1 MNKSYKTVWNES
13 TGTYVAAPEVA
24 KSRGKKSRST
34 KALAA
39 AIVAAGTGAVTS
51 MSAHAGAL
59 DGGTV
64 VGASQSVAIGNGSYA
79 SSGTDGSGG
88 YLGSN
93 TASVA
98 IGYLATASNQ
108 RSTAVGTLAQATGIN
123 DTVFGFG
130 ASAGGNDN
138 TLIGAHA
145 KSTVT
150 WGTAVGS
157 DSQVAYFGAALGVS
171 SVASG
176 DFSAAVGAAANA
188 TGASSSALG
197 YGSSAVTSNSVA
209 LGAGS
214 VAKSGTLFLGGFQPV
229 GGTAISAATAAGEV
243 SVGAAG
249 AERRITNVA
258 AGRTATDA
266 VNVSQL
272 MSEDAKVN
280 NISNNLSSLSNTV
293 NNINTGTA
301 LTMIPDVDQGKTI
314 AVGVGA
320 GSYHGYQATALGASA
335 RITQNIK
342 VKLGAGISGQGTTVG
357 VGASYQW

>member
-1 MNKSYKTVWNES
+1 MN
-13 TGTYVAAPEVA
+13 
-24 KSRGKKSRST
+24 
-34 KALAA
+34 
-39 AIVAAGTGAVTS
+39 
-51 MSAHAGAL
+51 
-59 DGGTV
+59 
-64 VGASQSVAIGNGSYA
+64 
-79 SSGTDGSGG
+79 
-88 YLGSN
+88 
-93 TASVA
+93 
-98 IGYLATASNQ
+98 
-108 RSTAVGTLAQATGIN
+108 
-123 DTVFGFG
+123 
-130 ASAGGNDN
+130 
-138 TLIGAHA
+138 A

-157 DSQVAYFGAALGVS
+157 NSQVAYFGAALGVS

-258 AGRTATDA
+258 AGLTATDA